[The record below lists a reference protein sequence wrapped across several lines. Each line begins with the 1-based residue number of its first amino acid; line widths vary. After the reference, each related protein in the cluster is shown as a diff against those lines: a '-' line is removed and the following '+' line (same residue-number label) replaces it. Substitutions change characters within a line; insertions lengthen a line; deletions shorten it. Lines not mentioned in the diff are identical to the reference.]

1 MFENMH
7 PTWKTWL
14 AEELAS
20 PRLNELK
27 DNIEKR
33 EMQGRLIYP
42 PKAKRLRVFEQDPL
56 AIRAVIVGQDPYHG
70 AGQAVGLSFSVG
82 SGVALPPSLRNIYQE
97 LQADIPGSVQGT
109 DGDLTPWEEQGVF
122 LLNAILTVEA
132 GSPASHQN
140 HGWEEFTSA
149 ALQKL
154 SQHRKHLA
162 FLLWGKYAHRKGDI
176 IEGDHFIVRSAHPS
190 PFAAH
195 TGFFGS
201 KPFSKTNDYLLANGL
216 GAIDWKIGH
225 KG

>member
-1 MFENMH
+1 MH

-20 PRLNELK
+20 ERLATLVA
-27 DNIEKR
+27 NIEKR

-42 PKAKRLRVFEQDPL
+42 PKARRLRVFEQDPM

-97 LQADIPGSVQGT
+97 LQADIPGSVQGS
-109 DGDLTPWEEQGVF
+109 DGDLTAWETQGVF

-132 GSPASHQN
+132 GAAASHQN
-140 HGWEEFTSA
+140 QGWEEFTSA

-154 SQHRKHLA
+154 SQHREHLV
-162 FLLWGKYAHRKGDI
+162 FLLWGKYAHRKGEVI
-176 IEGDHFIVRSAHPS
+176 QGEHLIVRSAHPS

-216 GAIDWKIGH
+216 GAIDWRIGQ
-225 KG
+225 KSS

>member
-42 PKAKRLRVFEQDPL
+42 PKAKRLRVFEQDPM

-154 SQHRKHLA
+154 SQNRKHLA

>member
-20 PRLNELK
+20 PRLKEIK

-42 PKAKRLRVFEQDPL
+42 PKAKRLRVFEQDPM

>member
-42 PKAKRLRVFEQDPL
+42 PKAKRLRVFEQDPM

>member
-20 PRLNELK
+20 PRLKELK

-42 PKAKRLRVFEQDPL
+42 PKAKRLRVFEQDPM

-122 LLNAILTVEA
+122 LLSIAPKSRMGRIYKRCFAKAV
-132 GSPASHQN
+132 PASQA
-140 HGWEEFTSA
+140 SSVL
-149 ALQKL
+149 AL
-154 SQHRKHLA
+154 
-162 FLLWGKYAHRKGDI
+162 GKIR
-176 IEGDHFIVRSAHPS
+176 P
-190 PFAAH
+190 P
-195 TGFFGS
+195 
-201 KPFSKTNDYLLANGL
+201 
-216 GAIDWKIGH
+216 
-225 KG
+225 

>member
-14 AEELAS
+14 AEELSS
-20 PRLNELK
+20 PRLKELK

-42 PKAKRLRVFEQDPL
+42 PKAKRLRVFEQDPM

>member
-42 PKAKRLRVFEQDPL
+42 PKAKRLRVFEQDPV

>member
-201 KPFSKTNDYLLANGL
+201 TPFSKTNDYLLANGL

>member
-42 PKAKRLRVFEQDPL
+42 PKAKRLRVFEQDPM

-225 KG
+225 TG